1 MLYSESLHKHPAV
14 SCVVR
19 KRDHREMLTGVEL
32 VAVSCS
38 LQVSV
43 TDKLYSYIHYLW
55 LENAPI
61 SELS

>member
-1 MLYSESLHKHPAV
+1 MLYSESQRKHPAV

-19 KRDHREMLTGVEL
+19 KHDHRETLTGVQL
-32 VAVSCS
+32 VACH